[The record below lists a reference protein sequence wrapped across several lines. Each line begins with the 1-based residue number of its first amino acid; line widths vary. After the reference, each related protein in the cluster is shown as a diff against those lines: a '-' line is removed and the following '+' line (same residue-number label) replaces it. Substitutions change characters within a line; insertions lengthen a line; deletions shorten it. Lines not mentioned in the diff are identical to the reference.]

1 MKIEIH
7 YNYLERF
14 ISQIQAEGRLSF
26 SLTELT
32 KHFSSQSNTAL
43 KHALNRLKKKNKIV
57 SVYKGFYL
65 IIPPEYSKRKI
76 LPPELFIDALFKY
89 LNRPYYIA
97 LASAAALYGA
107 AHQKILVTSVII
119 SKPPLRST
127 KGENIF
133 INYIVKSNFP
143 ANGIQQLKTETGFI
157 NVSSPELT
165 VIDLVLYNYHV
176 GSFERVI
183 QIIYQLSDAISQ
195 NNMKMLIKSIDI
207 PIAVLQRLGF
217 IFDLIELSEL
227 SAVVYDF
234 LSNNKL
240 RNVPLHP
247 SSNKNKLN
255 DLEVNHKWKIIVNLD
270 LQLELE

>member
-1 MKIEIH
+1 MKTEKQ
-7 YNYLERF
+7 YNYIERF
-14 ISQIQAEGRLSF
+14 ISQIQTEGRLSF

-32 KHFSSQSNTAL
+32 KQFSSQSSTAL

-76 LPPELFIDALFKY
+76 LPPELFIDSLFKY

-97 LASAAALYGA
+97 LASAAAFYGA

-127 KGENIF
+127 KGDNIF

-143 ANGIQQLKTETGFI
+143 PNGIQQLKTETGFI

-165 VIDLVLYNYHV
+165 LIDLVLYHYHV

-183 QIIYQLSDAISQ
+183 QIIYQLSDSVSPD
-195 NNMKMLIKSIDI
+195 KMNILINSINI
-207 PIAVLQRLGF
+207 PIAVLQRVGF

-227 SAVVYDF
+227 SNVVYNFID
-234 LSNNKL
+234 NKNL
-240 RNVPLHP
+240 RNMPLLP
-247 SSNKNKLN
+247 SSKKIKSS
-255 DLEVNHKWKIIVNLD
+255 DFEVNYKWKIIVNID